1 VGDAARLPQVRAGP
15 WVLAV
20 LPVDVDAVTSPE
32 VAHDLHSLLAPD
44 VSVLV
49 VDMSG
54 AGFCDSSGVRMLLLV
69 HRQAQAQSCELRL
82 VVPTSGV
89 RRVLGLMGA
98 DRVLRVFAT
107 MGEALADAP
116 GPVRA
121 REVKTG
127 D

>member
-1 VGDAARLPQVRAGP
+1 MAGQRDRFTLTRGVVSVGDAARLPQVRVGP

-20 LPVDVDAVTSPE
+20 L
-32 VAHDLHSLLAPD
+32 
-44 VSVLV
+44 
-49 VDMSG
+49 
-54 AGFCDSSGVRMLLLV
+54 MLLLV
-69 HRQAQAQSCELRL
+69 HRQAQAQACELRL
-82 VVPTSGV
+82 VVPTSAV

-116 GPVRA
+116 GPVQA